1 MRLKLKVLILEDDA
15 MIAEMTE
22 EILVAN
28 DYEVCGVAEG
38 SDAAMSLARL
48 NTPDVALI
56 DLRLANGERGTDVAA
71 RLQTLGRIG
80 ILYTT
85 GNVARGGLEGAFGDA
100 RLIKPYAYDDLLRA
114 IELVAEIVRTGEAS
128 PPFPASFQRLYN
140 RV

>member
-1 MRLKLKVLILEDDA
+1 MRPKLKVLILEDDA
-15 MIAEMTE
+15 MIAEMTA

-48 NTPDVALI
+48 RAPDIALV

-85 GNVARGGLEGAFGDA
+85 GNAARGGLEGAVGEA
-100 RLIKPYAYDDLLRA
+100 RLIKPYPYDDLLRA
-114 IELVAEIVRTGEAS
+114 IELVAEIVATGEAS
-128 PPFPASFQRLYN
+128 PPFPVSFRRLRN
-140 RV
+140 WA